1 MKPQTPRLVHS
12 SAFLKYVERLKPDKP
27 HVSNWETQLKA
38 NSENT
43 LPDRTV
49 LPVSWLQNGAG
60 SHGNV
65 VDALWALRSF
75 MFQDCMTLAKRNE

>member
-1 MKPQTPRLVHS
+1 MKPQTPRLAHS
-12 SAFLKYVERLKPDKP
+12 TAYIKYIERLKPDKN

-38 NSENT
+38 NSDNSI
-43 LPDRTV
+43 PDRSV

-65 VDALWALRSF
+65 VDALWALRQF
-75 MFQDCMTLAKRNE
+75 MFQDCLTLAKPND